1 MAYCI
6 YAVHGGTGAGMTSKK
21 SFKSYVKKTAQPLL
35 DRLSPVW
42 QTIKRDYRHWICI
55 GITLCFVL
63 LAVFVFPHAFPRI
76 LESCV
81 DIGTS
86 AKYYVSEL
94 FELNLKGEITVN
106 SFSKMPFEMPFQ
118 LPNTW
123 EEFQVAWGKYWELL
137 FTQENFMAYLEKCA
151 DILFY
156 VSKGLII
163 VLPVLSV
170 IIVVA
175 AFKKREQNN
184 DYNKDSR
191 FLHWWKEKAEKK
203 VYVPVKKWICGFVEF
218 VKENFFYIKLWAWIW
233 AYSFN
238 GIAIA
243 FECLAFYL
251 YFVTSFKMADV
262 YIQVL
267 KLLMDLSVCID
278 FIPVLGW
285 IFLGFVLLNVI
296 RRKIGYDR
304 LEHMENMNR
313 GFINARPIV
322 TMINGTMGTGKTTM
336 ITDMA
341 LSQEIM
347 FRDEAFQRMMNCDL
361 KFPFFPWIN
370 LELALKKAMK
380 NHSVYNLATCRRF
393 VRSKKRKFQKNVCRK
408 NIFMYDY
415 ERYGMTFDSKLFLED
430 IWEVI
435 ETYAQLY
442 LIYVTQSSL
451 IVSNYSIR
459 SDIRL
464 EDNGNLPLW
473 DTELFKIDI
482 SMIEAYSKYAHILDF
497 DMLRLGKKVVERNKK
512 ADSFEFG
519 IIVITEIGKERG
531 NNLENQEMKKKD
543 DTANAKNDLFND
555 WLKMVR
561 HNATVDNFPFV
572 KVIVDEQRPESWGA
586 DARDLCE
593 IGIIEERTSRKL
605 AMPLFALSD
614 LLIEWKLDK
623 GIMPYAQH
631 RFERGDNIAPVY
643 FSHGLNAKLF
653 KYHLGIYNTFGYDK
667 LCLSV
672 EKGTRDGKAKKHWYY
687 LMDSKIRRKRFSTDC
702 FSEVF
707 EEKTLRSELGLD
719 DLECYVTSKA
729 KFWEMLK
736 TNSYFFKKLA
746 DIKDGN
752 EQEQR
757 EQVETVDSNQ
767 IEFWG
772 VHDFDE
778 ETPKKKKSA

>member
-1 MAYCI
+1 MADYVYAI
-6 YAVHGGTGAGMTSKK
+6 YGRAGAGMTSKK
-21 SFKSYVKKTAQPLL
+21 REKSQSLKDK
-35 DRLSPVW
+35 LSPVW
-42 QTIKRDYRHWICI
+42 QTIKNDYRHWICI
-55 GITLCFVL
+55 SITLFFLL
-63 LAVFVFPHAFPRI
+63 LAVFVFPYAFPRI
-76 LESCV
+76 IESCI

-94 FELNLKGEITVN
+94 FELNLKGELTVN
-106 SFSKMPFEMPFQ
+106 GFSKLPFKKPFK
-118 LPNTW
+118 LPSTW
-123 EEFQVAWGKYWELL
+123 EEFQIAWGKYWELL
-137 FTQENFMAYLEKCA
+137 FTQENFTAYMEKCA
-151 DILFY
+151 DVLFY

-163 VLPVLSV
+163 LLPIISV
-170 IIVVA
+170 AIALA
-175 AFKKREQNN
+175 AFKKSKPNN

-191 FLHWWKEKAEKK
+191 FLHWWKEKFEKK
-203 VYVPVKKWICGFVEF
+203 VYVPVKKWLRGFFGFVKDNIYY
-218 VKENFFYIKLWAWIW
+218 VKLWAVIW

-238 GIAIA
+238 AIAIA
-243 FECLAFYL
+243 LECLAFYL
-251 YFVTSFKMADV
+251 YFVASFKMTDV
-262 YIQVL
+262 YVQVL

-285 IFLGFVLLNVI
+285 IVLGFILLNVI

-304 LEHMENMNR
+304 LLHMEYMNR
-313 GFINARPIV
+313 GFINERPIV

-347 FRDEAFQRMMNCDL
+347 FRDEAFKRMMQADL

-370 LELALKKAMK
+370 LELSIKHAMK
-380 NHSVYNLATCRRF
+380 RHTVYNLATM
-393 VRSKKRKFQKNVCRK
+393 RKFIRARRRYFGKHKSRR
-408 NIFMYDY
+408 NIFDYDY
-415 ERYGMTFDSKLFLED
+415 ERYGMEFDNKLYIENVWD
-430 IWEVI
+430 VI

-459 SDIRL
+459 SDITL
-464 EDNGNLPLW
+464 ADNGNLPLW
-473 DTELFKIDI
+473 NTELFKID
-482 SMIEAYSKYAHILDF
+482 STMLEAYSKYAHILDF

-543 DTANAKNDLFND
+543 ETANAKNDLFND

-561 HNATVDNFPFV
+561 HNATVDNFPFI
-572 KVIVDEQRPESWGA
+572 KVLVDEQRPESWGA

-614 LLIEWKLDK
+614 LLIEWKLGK
-623 GIMPYAQH
+623 GVMPYAQH

-667 LCLSV
+667 LKLSV
-672 EKGTRDGKAKKHWYY
+672 ERGTQDGKAKLHTYY
-687 LMDSKIRRKRFSTDC
+687 LMDSKIKRRRFSTDC

-707 EEKTLRSELGLD
+707 EEKALRSELGLD
-719 DLECYVTSKA
+719 DLECYITSKA
-729 KFWEMLK
+729 KFFEMLK

-746 DIKDGN
+746 NIKDGN
-752 EQEQR
+752 EM
-757 EQVETVDSNQ
+757 ETSNNKR
-767 IEFWG
+767 
-772 VHDFDE
+772 
-778 ETPKKKKSA
+778 TA

>member
-1 MAYCI
+1 MADYI
-6 YAVHGGTGAGMTSKK
+6 YAIYGRAGAGMKRTKE
-21 SFKSYVKKTAQPLL
+21 KTHSLL
-35 DRLSPVW
+35 DKLSPVW
-42 QTIKRDYRHWICI
+42 QTIKSDYRHWICI
-55 GITLCFVL
+55 GITLCFLL
-63 LAVFVFPHAFPRI
+63 LAVFVFPHAFGRI
-76 LESCV
+76 IESCI

-86 AKYYVSEL
+86 SKYYVSEL

-106 SFSKMPFEMPFQ
+106 EFSKLPFKMPFK

-137 FTQENFMAYLEKCA
+137 FTQENFTAYLEKCA
-151 DILFY
+151 DVLFY

-163 VLPVLSV
+163 LLPIVSV
-170 IIVVA
+170 AIVFA
-175 AFKKREQNN
+175 TLKKSKPNN

-191 FLHWWKEKAEKK
+191 FLHWWKEKFEKK
-203 VYVPVKKWICGFVEF
+203 VYVPVKKWLRGFVGF
-218 VKENFFYIKLWAWIW
+218 VKENVFYIKLWAFIW
-233 AYSFN
+233 TYSFN
-238 GIAIA
+238 GIAIVC
-243 FECLAFYL
+243 ECLAFYL
-251 YFVTSFKMADV
+251 YFVASFKMSDV
-262 YIQVL
+262 YVQVL
-267 KLLMDLSVCID
+267 KLLIDLSVCID

-285 IFLGFVLLNVI
+285 IVLGFLALNVI

-304 LEHMENMNR
+304 LEHMERMNR
-313 GFINARPIV
+313 GFINERPIV

-347 FRDEAFQRMMNCDL
+347 FRNEAFDRMMKADL

-370 LELALKKAMK
+370 LELSIKYAMK
-380 NHSVYNLATCRRF
+380 RHTVYSLATM
-393 VRSKKRKFQKNVCRK
+393 RKFIRARRRYFEKHKAQR
-408 NIFMYDY
+408 NIFGYDY
-415 ERYGMTFDSKLFLED
+415 ERYGMEFDNKLYLENV
-430 IWEVI
+430 WEVI

-459 SDIRL
+459 SDITL
-464 EDNGNLPLW
+464 ADNGNLPLW
-473 DTELFKIDI
+473 NTELFRIDS
-482 SMIEAYSKYAHILDF
+482 SMLDKYSKYAHILDF

-543 DTANAKNDLFND
+543 DSANAKNDLFND

-605 AMPLFALSD
+605 AMPLFALGD
-614 LLIEWKLDK
+614 LLIEWKLGK
-623 GIMPYAQH
+623 GVMPYAQH

-667 LCLSV
+667 LKLSV
-672 EKGTRDGKAKKHWYY
+672 EKGTRDGKVKLHTYY

-707 EEKTLRSELGLD
+707 EEKALRSELGLD

-729 KFWEMLK
+729 KFFEMLK
-736 TNSYFFKKLA
+736 SNSYFFKKLA
-746 DIKDGN
+746 NIKDGN
-752 EQEQR
+752 EQEQH
-757 EQVETVDSNQ
+757 EQVEMVDDNQ